1 MSRLIFKGNMIDNF
15 GKRMPVPYID
25 RVEIQSATEEDLA
38 DYLGATSTEGD
49 YADPFTGAPVTS
61 ACKITVR
68 ASLLF
73 TTNDTFLLDDFK
85 QEIMDD
91 YSINFF
97 LVTEPNHIELLKQ
110 GKRNFKKIIEAYNE
124 PSSAESGVYYSR
136 NVLSM
141 RMKDFEDSFVVT
153 ETRDEN
159 YNRVIQTS
167 GIAGTFVTTKVET
180 FQEMYIFAAMS
191 THPIS
196 DLRENFTDIVFALNF
211 SDLAYEPVVR
221 NNSVA
226 VKSGDGYFK
235 PDGSYYTDVPIM
247 GLNNRYH
254 AVDNYNFDDLVTDI
268 KTTIDKYQQ
277 YRNRNKKIDSALS
290 SIDFILSK
298 YYEDPLILVQ
308 LNKYASVFPN
318 TAKSARVNRL
328 YKNFKIAVNNANT
341 KLMEQPMVEK
351 RLLRN
356 AKIEDYRLFSYVF
369 DGDAGVYNKEL
380 EDKDFLYRA
389 VLQTNIAKY
398 QQVTEG
404 DESAE
409 VPYDAESFDWD
420 IRNAVDNLIF
430 AVMPSWEETE
440 GDFGLAGTVE
450 RKLELGYETNPYS
463 VEREYNEGEP
473 YQRFDGTEI
482 NRYRSDGEIFNDISD
497 GVETFLK
504 DIEAKLQVT
513 STERTDL
520 VKSRGCV
527 TQTGDVLDWTIR
539 RVFGLKTELD
549 YDYKYDTDDAPTV
562 RSTFELGIENWAG
575 TFEAENAQYRYFRKL
590 EGASDIFR
598 AYQIQTNVSDD
609 NYNLYEL
616 WSHTGAEPSTG
627 PYDEPPNHA
636 AATLWPPW
644 AIANR
649 MARNVCRFLSGDWD
663 DSSVYDRP
671 DSMIDTSTWS
681 GRTTAI
687 SDQVG
692 RIIEQYLAVFIGI
705 AGMRFADTD
714 DSAGGGG
721 YLKNFITNEPQ
732 WSAVADSNSL
742 INDDGSLNESNVR
755 DWLNEKLDDHLTL
768 MKSILD
774 GTLTALYGQ
783 DFLVFRFRWTP
794 TDDYLTSES
803 PNIYSTINA
812 QEPTDPAGGWY
823 YALNMKPD
831 SGRLGITDPDTMELG
846 VGVEWGEIVGP
857 EGAVM
862 HGIPEFRYN
871 VKDKI
876 NDVIEEIWDN
886 YRDKII
892 EIYLTALPW
901 INTYHGMTLGAGR
914 HNKLAYTNIHVQ
926 KYGWYFFDLEKYI
939 RFRSE
944 ISQYLDPAKIEQLFP
959 NGRSALNDAVRIK
972 STKIRNSGFPSAGL
986 GTLGKRM
993 DLIQQYNYDQSS
1005 TTAYP
1010 RATNTEYSG
1019 QPGSPASVRTLA
1031 VSSWRD
1037 FSANPD
1043 TGKLEVDGERAP
1055 KERIFAQLSWRN
1067 VDFPNTDLPDE
1078 YRLAAFNFNFFVDDD
1093 QELYYSDSYMMGV
1106 EVYDNTLE
1114 VLQHLRTILEEQYQI
1129 LLAYYELATENCA
1142 FNQFDS
1148 VFTDFFEIKMMQKY
1162 ESNPSEAPWVT
1173 TAVTYSTYL
1182 DLFTNIYQGDM
1193 FTILDKSR
1201 VLMDSINPKT
1211 GWLSGLE
1218 SFVASFQALMT
1229 EYDSLLEP
1237 SYGPTSFPVTE
1248 TFLVQNIE
1256 RDDPIADYA
1265 VDADDFVP
1273 DFPDTSYV

>member
-1 MSRLIFKGNMIDNF
+1 MIDNF

-25 RVEIQSATEEDLA
+25 RVEIQSATEKDLE

-97 LVTEPNHIELLKQ
+97 LVTDPNHIELLKQ

-167 GIAGTFVTTKVET
+167 DIAGTFVTTKVET

-191 THPIS
+191 TRPIGG
-196 DLRENFTDIVFALNF
+196 LRENFTDIVFALNF

-226 VKSGDGYFK
+226 VKSGEGYFK

-268 KTTIDKYQQ
+268 KTTIDRYQQ

-369 DGDAGVYNKEL
+369 DGDASVYNDEL
-380 EDKDFLYRA
+380 EAKDFLYRA

-409 VPYDAESFDWD
+409 VPYDAESFEWD

-430 AVMPSWEETE
+430 SVMPSWEEAE
-440 GDFGLAGTVE
+440 GDFGLAGMVE
-450 RKLELGYETNPYS
+450 RKLELGYETNPARGDYA
-463 VEREYNEGEP
+463 EGET
-473 YQRFDGTEI
+473 YQRWDGAEI

-497 GVETFLK
+497 GVKTFLQ
-504 DIEAKLQVT
+504 DIEDKLKADT
-513 STERTDL
+513 DSYADHNSRT
-520 VKSRGCV
+520 CV

-539 RVFGLKTELD
+539 RVFGLKTKLD
-549 YDYKYDTDDAPTV
+549 GDYKYGSNDAPTV

-590 EGASDIFR
+590 EGVSDIFR
-598 AYQIQTNVSDD
+598 AYQILTNVGDD
-609 NYNLYEL
+609 NYNIYEL
-616 WSHTGAEPSTG
+616 WSDTDAEGTF
-627 PYDEPPNHA
+627 YDEEPENDA

-644 AIANR
+644 VIANR

-663 DSSVYDRP
+663 DSSVYDRAGHP
-671 DSMIDTSTWS
+671 GDSTWS
-681 GRTTAI
+681 GASTAI

-692 RIIEQYLAVFIGI
+692 RIIEQYLADFVGV

-714 DSAGGGG
+714 ESSGGGG
-721 YLKNFITNEPQ
+721 YLKTFITNEST
-732 WSAVADSNSL
+732 WSSVSSTYDL
-742 INDDGSLNESNVR
+742 INDDGSLNEDNVR
-755 DWLNEKLDDHLTL
+755 DWLNEKLDSRLTL

-774 GTLTALYGQ
+774 AVLTTLYGQ

-794 TDDYLTSES
+794 TDDYYADGTGSD
-803 PNIYSTINA
+803 IYSTING
-812 QEPTDPAGGWY
+812 QLPTDPAGGWY
-823 YALNMKPD
+823 YALNQKPA
-831 SGRLGITDPDTMELG
+831 SGRLGASSPDPDDASRQLLG
-846 VGVEWGEIVGP
+846 TGVEWGEMTGP
-857 EGAVM
+857 DGAVM

-871 VKDKI
+871 VKAKI

-886 YRDKII
+886 YRDKIM

-901 INTYHGMTLGAGR
+901 INTYHGVTLGAGR

-939 RFRSE
+939 RFRSQ

-972 STKIRNSGFPSAGL
+972 STKIRNSGFPSEGI

-1019 QPGSPASVRTLA
+1019 ESGSPASVRTLA

-1093 QELYYSDSYMMGV
+1093 QELYYSDSYMMEV

-1218 SFVASFQALMT
+1218 SFVASFEALMK

>member
-1 MSRLIFKGNMIDNF
+1 
-15 GKRMPVPYID
+15 
-25 RVEIQSATEEDLA
+25 
-38 DYLGATSTEGD
+38 
-49 YADPFTGAPVTS
+49 
-61 ACKITVR
+61 
-68 ASLLF
+68 
-73 TTNDTFLLDDFK
+73 
-85 QEIMDD
+85 
-91 YSINFF
+91 
-97 LVTEPNHIELLKQ
+97 
-110 GKRNFKKIIEAYNE
+110 
-124 PSSAESGVYYSR
+124 
-136 NVLSM
+136 
-141 RMKDFEDSFVVT
+141 
-153 ETRDEN
+153 
-159 YNRVIQTS
+159 
-167 GIAGTFVTTKVET
+167 
-180 FQEMYIFAAMS
+180 
-191 THPIS
+191 
-196 DLRENFTDIVFALNF
+196 
-211 SDLAYEPVVR
+211 
-221 NNSVA
+221 
-226 VKSGDGYFK
+226 
-235 PDGSYYTDVPIM
+235 
-247 GLNNRYH
+247 
-254 AVDNYNFDDLVTDI
+254 
-268 KTTIDKYQQ
+268 
-277 YRNRNKKIDSALS
+277 
-290 SIDFILSK
+290 
-298 YYEDPLILVQ
+298 
-308 LNKYASVFPN
+308 
-318 TAKSARVNRL
+318 
-328 YKNFKIAVNNANT
+328 
-341 KLMEQPMVEK
+341 
-351 RLLRN
+351 
-356 AKIEDYRLFSYVF
+356 
-369 DGDAGVYNKEL
+369 
-380 EDKDFLYRA
+380 
-389 VLQTNIAKY
+389 
-398 QQVTEG
+398 
-404 DESAE
+404 
-409 VPYDAESFDWD
+409 
-420 IRNAVDNLIF
+420 
-430 AVMPSWEETE
+430 
-440 GDFGLAGTVE
+440 
-450 RKLELGYETNPYS
+450 
-463 VEREYNEGEP
+463 
-473 YQRFDGTEI
+473 
-482 NRYRSDGEIFNDISD
+482 
-497 GVETFLK
+497 
-504 DIEAKLQVT
+504 
-513 STERTDL
+513 
-520 VKSRGCV
+520 
-527 TQTGDVLDWTIR
+527 
-539 RVFGLKTELD
+539 
-549 YDYKYDTDDAPTV
+549 
-562 RSTFELGIENWAG
+562 
-575 TFEAENAQYRYFRKL
+575 
-590 EGASDIFR
+590 
-598 AYQIQTNVSDD
+598 
-609 NYNLYEL
+609 
-616 WSHTGAEPSTG
+616 
-627 PYDEPPNHA
+627 
-636 AATLWPPW
+636 
-644 AIANR
+644 
-649 MARNVCRFLSGDWD
+649 
-663 DSSVYDRP
+663 
-671 DSMIDTSTWS
+671 
-681 GRTTAI
+681 
-687 SDQVG
+687 
-692 RIIEQYLAVFIGI
+692 
-705 AGMRFADTD
+705 
-714 DSAGGGG
+714 
-721 YLKNFITNEPQ
+721 
-732 WSAVADSNSL
+732 
-742 INDDGSLNESNVR
+742 
-755 DWLNEKLDDHLTL
+755 
-768 MKSILD
+768 
-774 GTLTALYGQ
+774 
-783 DFLVFRFRWTP
+783 
-794 TDDYLTSES
+794 
-803 PNIYSTINA
+803 
-812 QEPTDPAGGWY
+812 
-823 YALNMKPD
+823 MKPD

>member
-1 MSRLIFKGNMIDNF
+1 M
-15 GKRMPVPYID
+15 
-25 RVEIQSATEEDLA
+25 
-38 DYLGATSTEGD
+38 
-49 YADPFTGAPVTS
+49 
-61 ACKITVR
+61 
-68 ASLLF
+68 
-73 TTNDTFLLDDFK
+73 
-85 QEIMDD
+85 
-91 YSINFF
+91 
-97 LVTEPNHIELLKQ
+97 
-110 GKRNFKKIIEAYNE
+110 
-124 PSSAESGVYYSR
+124 
-136 NVLSM
+136 
-141 RMKDFEDSFVVT
+141 
-153 ETRDEN
+153 
-159 YNRVIQTS
+159 
-167 GIAGTFVTTKVET
+167 
-180 FQEMYIFAAMS
+180 
-191 THPIS
+191 
-196 DLRENFTDIVFALNF
+196 
-211 SDLAYEPVVR
+211 
-221 NNSVA
+221 
-226 VKSGDGYFK
+226 
-235 PDGSYYTDVPIM
+235 
-247 GLNNRYH
+247 
-254 AVDNYNFDDLVTDI
+254 
-268 KTTIDKYQQ
+268 
-277 YRNRNKKIDSALS
+277 
-290 SIDFILSK
+290 
-298 YYEDPLILVQ
+298 
-308 LNKYASVFPN
+308 
-318 TAKSARVNRL
+318 
-328 YKNFKIAVNNANT
+328 
-341 KLMEQPMVEK
+341 
-351 RLLRN
+351 
-356 AKIEDYRLFSYVF
+356 
-369 DGDAGVYNKEL
+369 
-380 EDKDFLYRA
+380 
-389 VLQTNIAKY
+389 
-398 QQVTEG
+398 
-404 DESAE
+404 
-409 VPYDAESFDWD
+409 
-420 IRNAVDNLIF
+420 
-430 AVMPSWEETE
+430 
-440 GDFGLAGTVE
+440 
-450 RKLELGYETNPYS
+450 
-463 VEREYNEGEP
+463 
-473 YQRFDGTEI
+473 
-482 NRYRSDGEIFNDISD
+482 
-497 GVETFLK
+497 
-504 DIEAKLQVT
+504 
-513 STERTDL
+513 
-520 VKSRGCV
+520 
-527 TQTGDVLDWTIR
+527 
-539 RVFGLKTELD
+539 
-549 YDYKYDTDDAPTV
+549 
-562 RSTFELGIENWAG
+562 
-575 TFEAENAQYRYFRKL
+575 
-590 EGASDIFR
+590 
-598 AYQIQTNVSDD
+598 TNVGPD

-616 WSHTGAEPSTG
+616 WSHTDAEPHTG
-627 PYDEPPNHA
+627 PYDEPPNHS
-636 AATLWPPW
+636 AATLWPPSV
-644 AIANR
+644 IANR

-663 DSSVYDRP
+663 DPSVYDLAGDP
-671 DSMIDTSTWS
+671 GDSTWS
-681 GRTTAI
+681 GASTAI

-692 RIIEQYLAVFIGI
+692 RIIEQYLADFVGV

-714 DSAGGGG
+714 ESSGGGG
-721 YLKNFITNEPQ
+721 YLKTFITNEST
-732 WSAVADSNSL
+732 WSYASSTYDL
-742 INDDGSLNESNVR
+742 INDDGSLNEDNVR
-755 DWLNEKLDDHLTL
+755 DWLNEKLDGRLTL

-774 GTLTALYGQ
+774 TVLTLLYGQ

-794 TDDYLTSES
+794 TDDYVDPSAGSS
-803 PNIYSTINA
+803 PAVYTLINGA
-812 QEPTDPAGGWY
+812 IPTDPAGGWY
-823 YALNMKPD
+823 YMLNHKPD
-831 SGRLGITDPDTMELG
+831 SGTVGQTVFSDGGGERSG

-857 EGAVM
+857 DGAVM

-871 VKDKI
+871 VKAKI

-886 YRDKII
+886 YRDKIM

-939 RFRSE
+939 RFRSQ

-972 STKIRNSGFPSAGL
+972 STKIRNSAAFDPL
-986 GTLGKRM
+986 GMLPDKRM

-1019 QPGSPASVRTLA
+1019 KSGSPASVRTLA

-1093 QELYYSDSYMMGV
+1093 QELHNSDSYMMEV

-1218 SFVASFQALMT
+1218 SFVASFEALMK